1 LIRTAMKT
9 RLPDLVRLNQKRGL
23 QAADLCAR
31 LRADAEMMDACLD
44 ELERGKASEY
54 VDIARLREAWRV
66 VRQEDDRIGFRE
78 ASGVLM
84 RSIMAGL
91 FVNQST

>member
-1 LIRTAMKT
+1 LIRTAMKS

-23 QAADLCAR
+23 QSADLCVR

-44 ELERGKASEY
+44 ELERGRARDYLDLS
-54 VDIARLREAWRV
+54 RLRESWRV
-66 VRQEDDRIGFRE
+66 VRQEDDRVGFRE
-78 ASGVLM
+78 ARVVLM

-91 FVNQST
+91 FVNQSA